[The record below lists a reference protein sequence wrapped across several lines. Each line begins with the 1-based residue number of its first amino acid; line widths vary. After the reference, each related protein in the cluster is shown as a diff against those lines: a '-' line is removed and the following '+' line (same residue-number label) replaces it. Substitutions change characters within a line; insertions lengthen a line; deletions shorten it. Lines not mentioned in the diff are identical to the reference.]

1 MPQRPTARRDFRL
14 HTFDSWIA
22 YRDYRF
28 LWIGNFCA
36 NCAQWLQLLTVGW
49 FVQDLTSGSAT
60 SALLVISVGAIN
72 TLPGLIVGPWGGVL
86 GDRVDRRK
94 LVMGVQ
100 SFMAVAA
107 FAFASLVVSDQGVA
121 FSDTVKVWLAYV
133 YILTSGVARSII
145 QPLRQALIANTV
157 PREALGN
164 ALATNVLTITST
176 RLIGPFFGGVLLATL
191 GFYWNFTIEGLLYVG
206 MVLMFIPMRTPYYRE
221 RPAARGRSPL
231 SDLKEGIRYIWR
243 DERVIFNLM
252 FLGLIPNLILQP
264 FMFLLP
270 VFTVEVVKQGPD
282 VGGFLL
288 AANGAGGLTAAFII
302 ASVGFIFKKGHVV
315 LFMAIAS
322 SVTVLLM
329 AYSQWLAV
337 AIIVIALVGFSQSA
351 FRTTNGTLIQ
361 TIVPDNLRSRVTS
374 LQGYGR
380 GFIIFSSLLVGWFAD
395 ITTVSMAIMAMGLLG
410 LALAVWGTLTLSRV
424 RELE

>member
-1 MPQRPTARRDFRL
+1 MSRLPRL

-36 NCAQWLQLLTVGW
+36 NSAQWMQLLTVGW
-49 FVQDLTSGSAT
+49 FVQDLTAGSAT

-94 LVMGVQ
+94 LVMGIQ
-100 SFMAVAA
+100 SFMVLAA

-121 FSDTVKVWLAYV
+121 FSDQVKVWLAYV
-133 YILTSGVARSII
+133 YILTSGVARSMI

-176 RLIGPFFGGVLLATL
+176 RLIGPFFGGVLIASL
-191 GFYWNFTIEGLLYVG
+191 GFFWNFTIEGLLYAG
-206 MVLMFIPMRTPYYRE
+206 MVLMFIPMRTPYFRE
-221 RPAARGRSPL
+221 RPLARGRSPL

-243 DERVIFNLM
+243 EERVIFNLM
-252 FLGLIPNLILQP
+252 CLGLIPNLLLQP

-270 VFTVEVVKQGPD
+270 VFTVEVLRQGPD

-288 AANGAGGLTAAFII
+288 AANGAGGLAAAFII
-302 ASVGFIFKKGHVV
+302 ASVGFIFKKGKLV
-315 LFMAIAS
+315 LFMAAGS
-322 SVTVLLM
+322 SLTVLLM
-329 AYSQWLAV
+329 AYSQWLPA
-337 AIIVIALVGFSQSA
+337 ALIVIALVGFTQSA

-361 TIVPDNLRSRVTS
+361 TLVPDNLRSRVTS

-380 GFIIFSSLLVGWFAD
+380 GFIVFSSLLVGWFAD
-395 ITTVSMAIMAMGLLG
+395 VASVSVAIVVIGAAGVSLAFLG
-410 LALAVWGTLTLSRV
+410 MLTLNRV
-424 RELE
+424 RQLE